1 VIVQEEAETRNTR
14 RGGTTSRQLD
24 IHDLWVDIGTG
35 PGAVHAVRGVSLS
48 AAPGTRLGIV
58 GESGSGKTMTAN
70 AVVGVLPA
78 GGRITRGEIAFG
90 GRDLLRLAERDLRR
104 IRGGEISMVFQNAKS
119 ALNPVFSI
127 GDQIASVYR
136 THTGASRA
144 EAQDRTVEML
154 ARMGLPNAGERAS
167 AYPHELSGG
176 MAQRVM
182 IAMGLICEPA
192 LLLADE
198 PTTGLDLTIQAQVL
212 EVMDERLAER
222 STTLVLISHDIGVV
236 RALCGEVVVMYA
248 GEVVEAGPISLVL
261 DRPSHPYT
269 QGLVASYVAD
279 ERPVYIPGRVPSLR
293 REFAG
298 CSFAD
303 RCAHADDRTRTER
316 PRLRQLPDGR
326 LVACHKAEE
335 LLS

>member
-1 VIVQEEAETRNTR
+1 V
-14 RGGTTSRQLD
+14 
-24 IHDLWVDIGTG
+24 
-35 PGAVHAVRGVSLS
+35 PGA
-48 AAPGTRLGIV
+48 RLGIV

-70 AVVGVLPA
+70 AVLRVLPA
-78 GGRITRGEIAFG
+78 AGRIVRGEINFN
-90 GRDLLRLAERDLRR
+90 GRDLVRLGERELER
-104 IRGGEISMVFQNAKS
+104 IRGREISMVFQNAKA
-119 ALNPVFSI
+119 ALNPVFPI
-127 GDQIASVYR
+127 GDQIATVYR
-136 THTGASRA
+136 THTGGSRR
-144 EAQDRTVEML
+144 EAHERTVEML
-154 ARMGLPNAGERAS
+154 ARMGIPNPRERAN

-212 EVMDERLAER
+212 EVMEESLAER
-222 STTLVLISHDIGVV
+222 ATTLVLISHDIGVV
-236 RALCGEVVVMYA
+236 RALCDEIVVMYA

-261 DRPSHPYT
+261 DHPSHPYT
-269 QGLVASYVAD
+269 QGLVSSYLAD
-279 ERPVYIPGRVPSLR
+279 DRPVYIAGRIPSMR

-303 RCAHADDRTRTER
+303 RCRYADDRSRSER
-316 PRLRQLPDGR
+316 PQLRRLPDGR

-335 LLS
+335 LIT

>member
-1 VIVQEEAETRNTR
+1 MLASERAEMNTITPA
-14 RGGTTSRQLD
+14 GAGPQLE
-24 IHDLWVDIGTG
+24 IQDLWVQIGRGLDT
-35 PGAVHAVRGVSLS
+35 VHAVRGVSLTVV
-48 AAPGTRLGIV
+48 PGARLGIV

-70 AVVGVLPA
+70 AVLRVLPA
-78 GGRITRGEIAFG
+78 AGRIVRGEINFN
-90 GRDLLRLAERDLRR
+90 GRDLVRLGERELER
-104 IRGGEISMVFQNAKS
+104 IRGREISMVFQNAKA
-119 ALNPVFSI
+119 ALNPVFPI
-127 GDQIASVYR
+127 GDQIATVYR
-136 THTGASRA
+136 THTGGSRR
-144 EAQDRTVEML
+144 EAHERTVEML
-154 ARMGLPNAGERAS
+154 ARMGIPNPRERAN

-212 EVMDERLAER
+212 EVMEESLAER
-222 STTLVLISHDIGVV
+222 ATTLVLISHDIGVV
-236 RALCGEVVVMYA
+236 RALCDEIVVMYA

-261 DRPSHPYT
+261 DHPSHPYT
-269 QGLVASYVAD
+269 QGLVSSYLAD
-279 ERPVYIPGRVPSLR
+279 DRPVYIAGRIPSMR

-303 RCAHADDRTRTER
+303 RCRYADDRSRSER
-316 PRLRQLPDGR
+316 PQLRRLPDGR

-335 LLS
+335 LIT